1 MPLAGSDCN
10 GLFCSTG
17 QQLSMYQDKR
27 VPKRKDTSQNLT
39 LTPTKTKEQAHT
51 QSRAHCGTPESI

>member
-1 MPLAGSDCN
+1 MPLAGIDCN

-17 QQLSMYQDKR
+17 QQLFMFQNKH
-27 VPKRKDTSQNLT
+27 VTKRKDTPQNLT

-51 QSRAHCGTPESI
+51 QSRAHCGVPDSI